1 MTDMS
6 SPESLSRREMI
17 GATAAALVT
26 PLVAPRALAVLS
38 AIPLPPK
45 FLTVAEFALLDQLTE
60 MIIPTDNHSPGA
72 RAAGVARYID
82 NRLAESLE
90 PDWQALW
97 RSGLTSVDRLSRE
110 MNGGTFMQSTP
121 EQRLAVMTRMAAF
134 ELRPAPPETEVR
146 PGKAAAEAPAMTP
159 AEQFFAELKR
169 TTVYGYYTS
178 KIGIHTDQNYK
189 GNVWQAG
196 EYAGYDAT

>member
-6 SPESLSRREMI
+6 SPDSLSRREMI
-17 GATAAALVT
+17 GATAAALVAPLLT
-26 PLVAPRALAVLS
+26 PRTLTVLNAV
-38 AIPLPPK
+38 PLPPK
-45 FLTVAEFALLDQLTE
+45 FLTTAEFALLDELTE

-97 RSGLTSVDRLSRE
+97 RSGLSAVDGLSRE
-110 MNGGTFMQSTP
+110 MNGGLFMQSTP
-121 EQRLAVMTRMAAF
+121 AQRLAVLTRMAAF
-134 ELRPAPPETEVR
+134 EMRPPQPETEVR
-146 PGKAAAEAPAMTP
+146 PGKSAPEAPAMTP
-159 AEQFFAELKR
+159 AEQFFGELKR
-169 TTVYGYYTS
+169 TTVFAYYTS

-189 GNVWQAG
+189 GNVYQPG

>member
-26 PLVAPRALAVLS
+26 PLLAPRVQAVLN
-38 AIPLPPK
+38 AVPLPPK
-45 FLTVAEFALLDQLTE
+45 FLTIHEFALLDELTE

-97 RSGLTSVDRLSRE
+97 RSGLGAVDGLSRE
-110 MNGGTFMQSTP
+110 LNGITFMQSTP
-121 EQRLAVMTRMAAF
+121 EQRLAVVTRMAAY
-134 ELRPAPPETEVR
+134 ELRPATPETEVR

-169 TTVYGYYTS
+169 TTVYAYYTS

-189 GNVWQAG
+189 GNVYQLQ

>member
-1 MTDMS
+1 MTDLS
-6 SPESLSRREMI
+6 SPESLSRREML

-26 PLVAPRALAVLS
+26 PLLAPRTLAVLN
-38 AIPLPPK
+38 AVPLPPK
-45 FLTVAEFALLDQLTE
+45 YLTVAEFALLDELTE
-60 MIIPTDNHSPGA
+60 IIIPTDNHSPGA

-97 RSGLTSVDRLSRE
+97 RSGLASVESLSRE

-121 EQRLAVMTRMAAF
+121 EQRLAVVTRMAAY
-134 ELRPAPPETEVR
+134 ELRPAQPDTEVR
-146 PGKAAAEAPAMTP
+146 PGKSAPDAPALTP
-159 AEQFFAELKR
+159 AEQFFGELKR
-169 TTVYGYYTS
+169 TTVFAYYTS

-189 GNVWQAG
+189 GNVYQLQ